1 MFFLK
6 TMDIMTISDLPTPC
20 VLIEKSRLAS
30 NLQRMQEKAD
40 ANGVQLRPHT
50 KTHKSVVIAQK
61 QIDQGAHGLTVA
73 KVGEAEV
80 FMANGFED
88 VRIAYNVVG
97 NEKLERVRKLMD
109 KGRIS
114 FCVDTL
120 EGAQAASDFYAAA
133 GTRADVLIEV
143 DCGYGRCG
151 VRWDQPQSL
160 AFAQAVGKLPGLKLV
175 GILTHAGNAYAGPK
189 VAGETLDES
198 LQRVA
203 AEERDRMLE
212 FAAAMHEA
220 NVAGVAPGSFEIS
233 IGSTP
238 SMKYFE
244 NAEHKGFRVTEI
256 RPGNYPFNDAIQH
269 ALTVAALK
277 DCALTVYATVVS
289 KQRNSDG
296 SERLFLDAGRKV
308 FTADQGYLTNGYGI
322 ILYNARV
329 MHALPHAAITGLSEE
344 HGWVTVPGA
353 STLEVG
359 NTVRVVPNHAC
370 VVVNNLDVLHLVDG
384 NEVLETLSVDA
395 RGMLT

>member
-1 MFFLK
+1 
-6 TMDIMTISDLPTPC
+6 MTISDLPTPC
-20 VLIEKSRLAS
+20 ALIESSRLEA
-30 NLQRMQEKAD
+30 NLLRMQEKAA
-40 ANGVQLRPHT
+40 ANDVHLRPHT
-50 KTHKSVVIAQK
+50 KTHKSVVIARK
-61 QIDQGAHGLTVA
+61 QVEHGAHGLTVA

-97 NEKLERVRKLMD
+97 EEKLARVHKLMA

-114 FCVDTL
+114 FCVDTR
-120 EGAQAASDFYAAA
+120 EGAQAASDFFAAA
-133 GTRADVLIEV
+133 GARAEVLIEV

-151 VRWDQPQSL
+151 VRWDQSESL
-160 AFAQAVGKLPGLKLV
+160 DFARTVSELPGLKLV

-189 VAGETLDES
+189 VDNETLDES
-198 LQRVA
+198 LKRVA
-203 AEERDRMLE
+203 GEERDRMLE

-220 NVAGVAPGSFEIS
+220 GIAGVTPDGFEIS

-238 SMKYFE
+238 SMKHFE
-244 NAEHKGFRVTEI
+244 NAAHKGFRVTEI

-269 ALTVAALK
+269 ALTVATLK

-329 MHALPHAAITGLSEE
+329 MHALPHASISGLSEE

-353 STLEVG
+353 STLDVG

-384 NEVLETLSVDA
+384 QEVLTTLPVDA
-395 RGMLT
+395 RGKLT